1 MIKRRFPVREI
12 AFLFTIMKVL
22 LLGGSGLLGH
32 HVLRLLLQT
41 GHEVS
46 ALLRRQS
53 AIHLPSEFMARHEA
67 HYSEHIGSLLD
78 YAALRSAAEGCDA
91 IINCAGVT
99 DMSLLRYEDYLPV
112 NCDLCF
118 MLLRLMS
125 ENGISRLV
133 HVGTA
138 NTIGYGTADSPA
150 REDAPMQS
158 PFTASL
164 YARSKWAGEQALLRE
179 ARQRANWHVVVVCPG
194 FMIGD
199 YDVKPSSG
207 QLLLTGYRKPLMAV
221 PRGGKSF
228 VAASDV
234 AVATVNA
241 LTLGTSGEQYLL
253 TGENMNL
260 ADFYRLQALVCC
272 YRQRVVVLP
281 TWLVLVAGAVG
292 SVLRWFRLRTQLSL
306 CNVRQLLVR
315 EYYDNSLA
323 RRTLAMPSTPVS
335 DAIAQFFEWYG
346 K

>member
-53 AIHLPSEFMARHEA
+53 AIHLPQDFMARHAA
-67 HYSEHIGSLLD
+67 HYREYIGSLLD
-78 YAALRSAAEGCDA
+78 YDALRSAAEGCDA

-112 NCDLCF
+112 NRDLCTL
-118 MLLRLMS
+118 LLRLMNES
-125 ENGISRLV
+125 GISRLV
-133 HVGTA
+133 HIGTA
-138 NTIGYGTADSPA
+138 NTIGYGSVDHPA
-150 REDAPMQS
+150 NEDAPMMQ
-158 PFTASL
+158 PFASSL
-164 YARSKWAGEQALLRE
+164 YARSKQEGERALFDE
-179 ARQRANWHVVVVCPG
+179 VQRHPDWHVVVLCPG
-194 FMIGD
+194 FMVGD

-207 QLLLTGYRKPLMAV
+207 QLLLTAYRKPLMAV

-241 LTLGTSGEQYLL
+241 LTLGTSGQQYLL
-253 TGENMNL
+253 TGENMSL
-260 ADFYRLQALVCC
+260 ADFYRLQASVCG
-272 YRQRVVVLP
+272 YKQRIVLLP
-281 TWLVLVAGAVG
+281 TWLVLMAGAVG

>member
-1 MIKRRFPVREI
+1 M
-12 AFLFTIMKVL
+12 
-22 LLGGSGLLGH
+22 LGH
-32 HVLRLLLQT
+32 HVLQVLLRD
-41 GHEVS
+41 GYEVS
-46 ALLRRQS
+46 VLVRRRGS
-53 AIHLPSEFMARHEA
+53 IRLPQTFMLQ
-67 HYSEHIGSLLD
+67 HYAQYAEHIGSLLD
-78 YAALRSAAEGCDA
+78 YATLCSASEGCDA

-118 MLLRLMS
+118 LLLRLMS
-125 ENGISRLV
+125 EQGIGRLV

-138 NTIGYGTADSPA
+138 NTIGYGTADNPA

-158 PFTASL
+158 PFTSSL

-179 ARQRANWHVVVVCPG
+179 ARQHSDWHVVVVCPG
-194 FMIGD
+194 FMIGN

-207 QLLLTGYRKPLMAV
+207 QLLLTGYGRCLMAV
-221 PRGGKSF
+221 PDGGKSF

-241 LTLGTSGEQYLL
+241 LTQGTSGEQYLL
-253 TGENMNL
+253 TGENMSL
-260 ADFYRLQALVCC
+260 ADFYRLQASVCG
-272 YRQRVVVLP
+272 YRQRVVTIPRWMV
-281 TWLVLVAGAVG
+281 VAAGGVG
-292 SVLRWFRLRTQLSL
+292 SVLRWLHLRTQLSL

-315 EYYDNSLA
+315 EYYDNSHA
-323 RRTLAMPSTPVS
+323 RKHLSMPSTPVA